1 MTRRLEPW
9 LDRLARR
16 PSPPSPGHRDALEQ
30 QLLARHGELY
40 PQSRKESRMPF
51 VTSWRAALAAAVFAA
66 AVGATQAPADY
77 QAEIGKRIE
86 ITSDTP
92 LGPDRVKAAVKAV
105 EGGDRKYL
113 QVRVKVEKKG
123 AGPFVTSIELFGD
136 TVAAGDLAAAVRK
149 AVPALA
155 AVPITVTPI
164 ERTVHGDLGD
174 AAAARLAGKKLS
186 PEALAKAIE
195 AELKATEP
203 DAKVEVEVERG
214 EGTEEV
220 RVRVTKGQKSGAEVK
235 PPVGPAAPAEPAAPT
250 EKAPARP

>member
-16 PSPPSPGHRDALEQ
+16 PSPPSPGHRNSLEQ

-40 PQSRKESRMPF
+40 PQSKKESRMPF
-51 VTSWRAALAAAVFAA
+51 VTSWRAALAAALFAA

-86 ITSDTP
+86 ITSDAP
-92 LGPDRVKAAVKAV
+92 LGREKVMAAVAAV
-105 EGGDRKYL
+105 EGPGKKYA
-113 QVRVKVEKKG
+113 QVRVKGEKKG
-123 AGPFVTSIELFGD
+123 DGPCVTTIEILGD
-136 TVAAGDLAAAVRK
+136 TAAAGDLAALVRK

-195 AELKATEP
+195 AELKVTDP
-203 DAKVEVEVERG
+203 DARVEVQVERG

-220 RVRVTKGQKSGAEVK
+220 RVRVTREQKPGAEAK
-235 PPVGPAAPAEPAAPT
+235 PPA
-250 EKAPARP
+250 EKAPVQP

>member
-16 PSPPSPGHRDALEQ
+16 PSPPSPGHRDSLEQ

-51 VTSWRAALAAAVFAA
+51 VTSWRAALAAAVLAV

-86 ITSDTP
+86 ISSDAP
-92 LGPDRVKAAVKAV
+92 LGPDRVKAAVAAV
-105 EGGDRKYL
+105 EGGDRRYL
-113 QVRVKVEKKG
+113 QVRVKVEKRG

-136 TVAAGDLAAAVRK
+136 TVATGDLAAVVRK

-174 AAAARLAGKKLS
+174 AAAARLAGKRLS

-195 AELKATEP
+195 AELKASSP

-220 RVRVTKGQKSGAEVK
+220 RVRVTKGQKAAGPEAK
-235 PPVGPAAPAEPAAPT
+235 PPVAPV
-250 EKAPARP
+250 EKEPARP